1 MNKIIIVI
9 LFISSTLRS
18 FSQELNSDL
27 EYSLKFKALEYPARG
42 MTEKYLK
49 KIDSIITKTDIVSVS
64 EIKSKGFTNVNFYK
78 IIIKNKIPELNE
90 DYIMGHQLDK
100 NKFFKLKG
108 FLYNDFYYLYKFEV
122 RIDSESPVNLLS
134 KKNKRQFL
142 KNHLIEGLDLECLI
156 KHIREKENWNIP
168 CLNPSQKILIDDYG
182 EEHF

>member
-1 MNKIIIVI
+1 MKKIITA
-9 LFISSTLRS
+9 LLLLNSFSNS
-18 FSQELNSDL
+18 FSQVLNSDL
-27 EYSLKFKALEYPARG
+27 EYSLKFKVIEYPARG

-49 KIDSIITKTDIVSVS
+49 KIDSIISKTDMISVR
-64 EIKSKGFTNVNFYK
+64 EVKSKGFSNVNFYE
-78 IIIKNKIPELNE
+78 ITIKEKNPELNE
-90 DYIMGHQLDK
+90 VYIIGHQLDK

-182 EEHF
+182 EEHW